1 MACLTLMF
9 SFRMP
14 NFTDFRIHYQVY
26 PHPALPSRVHPSMF
40 IPTFFHLTMEF
51 RGIPFSLGIEGNLKP
66 KPQKLR
72 ECLRFQKKKTQQKN
86 KKKQKK
92 QKNGKQ
98 LIIYP
103 NPLKYTSKIMV
114 LGHFPP
120 RLKKKNLSHQGP
132 TSPEPIPLA
141 CSCAKSSSSPEK
153 SSVRR
158 WLAANISEVTQ
169 EKCIKSLWTVH
180 CFTTFFGQIWNITND
195 TRPIKSV

>member
-86 KKKQKK
+86 KKKTKK
-92 QKNGKQ
+92 TKKWETVNYIPQPIEIYFKNYG
-98 LIIYP
+98 
-103 NPLKYTSKIMV
+103 SRA
-114 LGHFPP
+114 FPP
-120 RLKKKNLSHQGP
+120 PAKEKEPFPPGSHLSRAHTLG
-132 TSPEPIPLA
+132 LLL
-141 CSCAKSSSSPEK
+141 C
-153 SSVRR
+153 
-158 WLAANISEVTQ
+158 
-169 EKCIKSLWTVH
+169 
-180 CFTTFFGQIWNITND
+180 
-195 TRPIKSV
+195 